1 MFRFKIFCRNKNV
14 QLLKQL
20 QQWSI
25 PLERRAAN
33 VQSFSTSVNEI
44 RSNLRENT
52 KSSNDGKT
60 DTSLTNLRQLVK
72 EQVG

>member
-1 MFRFKIFCRNKNV
+1 M
-14 QLLKQL
+14 KQL

-25 PLERRAAN
+25 PLERRAAE

-52 KSSNDGKT
+52 KSPNDGKT
-60 DTSLTNLRQLVK
+60 DTSLTNLRELVK
-72 EQVG
+72 EQVS